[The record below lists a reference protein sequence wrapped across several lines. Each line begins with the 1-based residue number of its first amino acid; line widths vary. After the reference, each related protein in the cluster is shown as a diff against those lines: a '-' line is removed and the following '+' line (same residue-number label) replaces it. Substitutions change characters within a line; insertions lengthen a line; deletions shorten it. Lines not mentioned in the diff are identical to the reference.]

1 MKFYLPDRY
10 LEPQKTDFLLGIRDN
25 NQEKN
30 QELLD
35 KILEE
40 DETDLIFFDMD
51 RDRLAPLQTPENIRY
66 EYD

>member
-40 DETDLIFFDMD
+40 DL
-51 RDRLAPLQTPENIRY
+51 LYIR
-66 EYD
+66 